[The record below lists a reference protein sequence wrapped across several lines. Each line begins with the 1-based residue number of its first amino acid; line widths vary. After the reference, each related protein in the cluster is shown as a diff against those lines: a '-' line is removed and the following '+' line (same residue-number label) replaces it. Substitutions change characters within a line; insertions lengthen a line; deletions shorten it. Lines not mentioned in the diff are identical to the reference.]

1 MATIE
6 RVIRGIPAWL
16 MGEYL
21 QEMGG
26 TRVGDDRYTHP
37 QWSATVQQ
45 IADYQIGSLVVGQIH
60 FHVEADDAI
69 ITQFQKRLE
78 LKLLRGGG

>member
-1 MATIE
+1 MATME

-26 TRVGDDRYTHP
+26 IGVGDGRYTHP

-45 IADYQIGSLVVGQIH
+45 IADYQIGSLVVGQIQ

-69 ITQFQKRLE
+69 IAQFQKRLE

>member
-1 MATIE
+1 MATID

-26 TRVGDDRYTHP
+26 LRQGDGRYTHP
-37 QWSATVQQ
+37 QWSATVKQ
-45 IADYQIGSLVVGQIH
+45 IEDYQIGSLVVGQIQ
-60 FHVEADDAI
+60 FHLQADDAI
-69 ITQFQKRLE
+69 IEPFQKQLDR
-78 LKLLRGGG
+78 KLLRGGG